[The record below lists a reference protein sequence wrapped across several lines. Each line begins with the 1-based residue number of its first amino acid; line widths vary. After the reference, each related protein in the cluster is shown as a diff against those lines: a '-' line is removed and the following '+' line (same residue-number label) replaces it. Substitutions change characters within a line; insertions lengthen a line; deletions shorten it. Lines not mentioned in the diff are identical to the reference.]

1 MLTLGVS
8 QAFEFTVQV
17 LDLDKNVVP
26 FLVPP
31 VSGPYDQVASLSDDT
46 QPNLRFAI
54 EGISFPDGKS
64 VRIRATASASS
75 RIASLSEE
83 DPLDVKLQLKIKAPE
98 LFKWCALRLMAFG
111 QNQLT

>member
-1 MLTLGVS
+1 M
-8 QAFEFTVQV
+8 QV

-111 QNQLT
+111 RNQLT